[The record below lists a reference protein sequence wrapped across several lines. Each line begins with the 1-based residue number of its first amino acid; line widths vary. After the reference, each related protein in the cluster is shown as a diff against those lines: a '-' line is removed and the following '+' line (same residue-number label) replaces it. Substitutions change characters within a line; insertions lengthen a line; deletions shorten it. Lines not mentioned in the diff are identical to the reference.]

1 MEVSQRYR
9 WWVSVPPASADKE
22 RGGVASPGMA
32 AFAKSRVNFP
42 SFSLQ
47 PHKRKTCQSG
57 QLDMSANCPNLPG
70 NYCYSAF

>member
-42 SFSLQ
+42 SL
-47 PHKRKTCQSG
+47 
-57 QLDMSANCPNLPG
+57 LSATSQKENLSVWAARHV
-70 NYCYSAF
+70 C